1 MTRSR
6 ARGTAHSAF
15 GARVSPAGR
24 ILRRLSAWRRATLYG
39 LALAG
44 GGGLAVTYW
53 FARVWPSPP
62 WLPVIVGT
70 ALLSFV
76 AAGLA
81 GLLLAAALGS
91 RLLRLKTRWR
101 VIAALVLAVGWL
113 AACRWVLLHSVPYWL
128 FNQGSREAVTTIRP
142 AAGGGPVF
150 DIYRV
155 TDERPLLTVRRG
167 FWSELVH
174 EAEEEGD
181 FADHVDV
188 VVHGHHLVFDPGGA
202 TRDRS
207 ATIDGRPAVVESRR

>member
-1 MTRSR
+1 
-6 ARGTAHSAF
+6 
-15 GARVSPAGR
+15 
-24 ILRRLSAWRRATLYG
+24 
-39 LALAG
+39 
-44 GGGLAVTYW
+44 
-53 FARVWPSPP
+53 
-62 WLPVIVGT
+62 LPVVVST
-70 ALLSFV
+70 ALLLFA

-91 RLLRLKTRWR
+91 RLLRVKIRWR
-101 VIAALVLAVGWL
+101 VIAALALALVWL
-113 AACRWVLLHSVPYWL
+113 AACRWVLFNTIPYWL

-207 ATIDGRPAVVESRR
+207 AEIDGRPAVIETR